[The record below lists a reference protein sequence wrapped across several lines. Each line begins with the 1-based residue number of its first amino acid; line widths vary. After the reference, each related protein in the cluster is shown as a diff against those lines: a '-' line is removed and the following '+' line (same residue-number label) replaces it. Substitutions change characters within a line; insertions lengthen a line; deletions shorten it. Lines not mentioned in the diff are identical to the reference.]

1 MNTRNFLL
9 RKLRCSLHW
18 TPLTCFQKLFVSR
31 SRQKRGCVCLIQFND
46 PLFMILFSLL
56 DGLDSIDQ
64 ARAVNSRR
72 TFGSIIWNCAFS
84 LVNNVALLLFVRL
97 QSVLG
102 TIAVRYYRY
111 LYSILCVRITYPCFR
126 IQKSDLIRHLRS
138 SLAVV
143 SIGLQYHIFLILHD
157 KTPEKP
163 VSNELYLFAY
173 FLNRLKRNKNHD
185 QSIFFD
191 HVLYRPHSRLCDTN
205 ADPINENTEHPSI
218 RCHTD

>member
-1 MNTRNFLL
+1 MIMNTRNFLL

-31 SRQKRGCVCLIQFND
+31 SRQKRGCVCVIQFND
-46 PLFMILFSLL
+46 PVFMILFSLL
-56 DGLDSIDQ
+56 DRLDSIDQ
-64 ARAVNSRR
+64 ARAENSRR

-84 LVNNVALLLFVRL
+84 LVNNVALLLFVRH

-102 TIAVRYYRY
+102 TIAVRYY

-143 SIGLQYHIFLILHD
+143 SIGLQYHIFSILHD
-157 KTPEKP
+157 KKKP
-163 VSNELYLFAY
+163 RSQYQTSFTSL
-173 FLNRLKRNKNHD
+173 HI
-185 QSIFFD
+185 S
-191 HVLYRPHSRLCDTN
+191 
-205 ADPINENTEHPSI
+205 
-218 RCHTD
+218 